1 MQSPFI
7 WMDPVQEPPLFTP
20 LTALALAA
28 LTTAPPK
35 GWSWKLCFG
44 RLTYSEQLLN
54 INTDSKYV
62 FTVFQTVEMAIISH
76 AVTEEIFHLFHKA
89 QLALRQRTHPV
100 YVGHLRAHTGLPG
113 PLTAGNAA
121 ADAAACELLLQGLT
135 LVLESPLLDA
145 QHSSAISSKF
155 PDS

>member
-1 MQSPFI
+1 M
-7 WMDPVQEPPLFTP
+7 
-20 LTALALAA
+20 
-28 LTTAPPK
+28 
-35 GWSWKLCFG
+35 
-44 RLTYSEQLLN
+44 
-54 INTDSKYV
+54 
-62 FTVFQTVEMAIISH
+62 
-76 AVTEEIFHLFHKA
+76 
-89 QLALRQRTHPV
+89 